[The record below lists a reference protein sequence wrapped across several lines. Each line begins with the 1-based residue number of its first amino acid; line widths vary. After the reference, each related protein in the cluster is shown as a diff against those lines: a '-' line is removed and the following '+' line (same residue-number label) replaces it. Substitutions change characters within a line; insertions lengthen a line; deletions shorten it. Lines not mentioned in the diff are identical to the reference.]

1 MVCALDLLRKG
12 LSDPRSIDGAGG
24 ESSALAIAY
33 HNLAVEQEALGLYQE
48 ALDSY
53 VNRLFRCVNRL
64 FIHVP
69 RGARLVRSMGCL
81 EVLNVVVFLR
91 RLKAC
96 GR

>member
-1 MVCALDLLRKG
+1 MKSFTVTLR
-12 LSDPRSIDGAGG
+12 SDTFTLNFNVLFQGG

-53 VNRLFRCVNRL
+53 VNRFFRGVNGLFR
-64 FIHVP
+64 
-69 RGARLVRSMGCL
+69 GALS
-81 EVLNVVVFLR
+81 
-91 RLKAC
+91 C